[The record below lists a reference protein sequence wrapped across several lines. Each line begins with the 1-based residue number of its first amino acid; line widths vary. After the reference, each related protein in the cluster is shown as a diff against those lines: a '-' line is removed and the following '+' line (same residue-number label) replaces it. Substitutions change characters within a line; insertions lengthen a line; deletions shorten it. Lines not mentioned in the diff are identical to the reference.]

1 MASNQ
6 AKTDLV
12 GEILKLTVFNVP
24 KMDCPSEERLVR
36 MALQGVTE
44 VQRLDFDLGERRLSV
59 THSTSPERLLELLAP
74 LKFGAAIAKT
84 IDAPASV
91 EKTVFD
97 VPKMDCP
104 SEERIIRMAL
114 EGAAIDRLDFDLN
127 ARRLTVFHRSSPE
140 QLLALLVPLN
150 FGAKFAET
158 SQVEASE
165 AAAPPQD
172 EKAERSTLMIL
183 LVINAVM
190 FVAEFAGGLWAQS
203 TGLIADSLDMFAD
216 AAVYG
221 VSLYAVGKAASSQA
235 SAARLSGYFQ
245 LLLALGALAEV
256 IRRFVAGSEPEA
268 PAMMAIS
275 LVALVA
281 NVACMALISK
291 HRTGGVHMRAS
302 WIFSTNDVIANIG
315 VILAGGLVAWT
326 GSHLPDL
333 VVGLLIALVVLS
345 GAVRIL
351 RLANRSA

>member
-1 MASNQ
+1 M
-6 AKTDLV
+6 KR
-12 GEILKLTVFNVP
+12 TVFNVP

-36 MALQGVTE
+36 MALQGQTE
-44 VQRLDFDLGERRLSV
+44 VQHLEFDLGARRLAV
-59 THSTSPERLLELLAP
+59 VHSMAPDRLLELLVP
-74 LKFGAAIAKT
+74 LKFGAAIAET
-84 IDAPASV
+84 TDVPTQV
-91 EKTVFD
+91 ERSVFD

-104 SEERIIRMAL
+104 SEERLIRMAL
-114 EGAAIDRLDFDLN
+114 DGAPVDRLDFDLN
-127 ARRLTVFHRSSPE
+127 ARRLTVFHRASPE
-140 QLLALLVPLN
+140 DVLALLTPLN
-150 FGAKFAET
+150 FGAKLSET
-158 SQVEASE
+158 GPVAATEAIPVET
-165 AAAPPQD
+165 D
-172 EKAERSTLMIL
+172 EKGERSTLMIL

-245 LLLALGALAEV
+245 LLLALGALFEV
-256 IRRFVAGSEPEA
+256 VRRFFGGSEPEA

-302 WIFSTNDVIANIG
+302 WIFSTNDVIANTG
-315 VILAGGLVAWT
+315 VIFAGALVAWT
-326 GSHLPDL
+326 GSHYPDL
-333 VVGLLIALVVLS
+333 IVGLLIALVVLS

-351 RLANRSA
+351 RLAKASTKP

>member
-1 MASNQ
+1 
-6 AKTDLV
+6 
-12 GEILKLTVFNVP
+12 LKRTVFNVP

-36 MALQGVTE
+36 MALQGVSE
-44 VQRLDFDLGERRLSV
+44 VQQLDFDLNERRLTV
-59 THSTSPERLLELLAP
+59 THSTAPERLLELLAP

-84 IDAPASV
+84 TEAPSIV
-91 EKTVFD
+91 ERTVFD

-104 SEERIIRMAL
+104 SEERLIRMAL
-114 EGAAIDRLDFDLN
+114 EGAPVDRLDFDLD
-127 ARRLTVFHRSSPE
+127 ARRLTVFHRSSPD
-140 QLLALLVPLN
+140 QLLTLLTPLN
-150 FGAKFAET
+150 FGAKLAET
-158 SQVEASE
+158 GHVAASD
-165 AAAPPQD
+165 AAQPPKD
-172 EKAERSTLMIL
+172 KKSEHSTLMIL
-183 LVINAVM
+183 LAINAVM
-190 FVAEFAGGLWAQS
+190 FVAEFIGGWWAQS

-235 SAARLSGYFQ
+235 TAARLSGYLQ

-256 IRRFVAGSEPEA
+256 IRRFVGGSEPEA

-302 WIFSTNDVIANIG
+302 WIFSTNDVVANLG

-333 VVGLLIALVVLS
+333 VVGLMIALVVFS

-351 RLANRSA
+351 RLAKKVS

>member
-1 MASNQ
+1 M
-6 AKTDLV
+6 
-12 GEILKLTVFNVP
+12 FHVP

-36 MALQGVTE
+36 MALQGVSE
-44 VQRLDFDLGERRLSV
+44 VQQLEFDLGERRLTV
-59 THSTSPERLLELLAP
+59 THSTAPERLLELLVP
-74 LKFGAAIAKT
+74 LKFGAAISQTA
-84 IDAPASV
+84 DAPTTI
-91 EKTVFD
+91 ERTVFD

-104 SEERIIRMAL
+104 SEERLIRMAL
-114 EGAAIDRLDFDLN
+114 EGTPVDRLEFDLN
-127 ARRLTVFHRSSPE
+127 ARRLTVFHRSSPD
-140 QLLALLVPLN
+140 QLLTLLTPLN
-150 FGAKFAET
+150 FGAKLAET
-158 SQVEASE
+158 GHVTASE
-165 AAAPPQD
+165 AAPAKTD
-172 EKAERSTLMIL
+172 EQSESSTLRIL
-183 LVINAVM
+183 LAINAVM
-190 FVAEFAGGLWAQS
+190 FVAEFIGGWWAQS

-235 SAARLSGYFQ
+235 TAARLSGYLQ

-256 IRRFVAGSEPEA
+256 IRRFVGGSEPEA

-302 WIFSTNDVIANIG
+302 WIFSTNDVIANMG
-315 VILAGGLVAWT
+315 VIVAGGLVAWT

-351 RLANRSA
+351 RLAKTHAAG